1 MDETVPFIS
10 DEDFILADILERSAN
25 NDEDINSHTNSIYF
39 IIYETSL
46 LFHSFLDNQ
55 SIFRPLSPA
64 NTTECNPVVVTNEQ
78 KKIE

>member
-1 MDETVPFIS
+1 MNETVPLVT

-46 LFHSFLDNQ
+46 LFRSFLDNQ
-55 SIFRPLSPA
+55 SIFRPITPTMNNKPSG
-64 NTTECNPVVVTNEQ
+64 CY
-78 KKIE
+78 